1 MKNYQKS
8 RLFYIFCLFLLF
20 IASCG
25 KIELGN
31 AKKIKPKPED
41 TSTGLKIAIAPGG
54 GVNAYTSLY
63 LAKKFA
69 KGTGKGIFDMFDQFW
84 GLSGGSIVASMLM
97 TKWQNRES
105 DAVDDFKTIVQASYN
120 NVKPLIEQM
129 RDKNNTLTD
138 AQKTDQDGARR
149 DLFTNELSKYFSGNT
164 GVPGLVI
171 LASTTDNKPVYYCDS
186 SLSLPDDALRS
197 HSTSL
202 VDAITNSSNFQPGLA
217 VGKKGKEGKGGL
229 FKVVQDTLTIKE
241 KKNEV
246 ESIIDKNYEVID
258 GFHAL
263 NSYNSPLGFAIE
275 YLQTQKPGD
284 NTPHKIV
291 FFDNGSNVNAQDYR
305 MKAFKKGNN
314 GFYKIVDP
322 QTGIVI
328 ELYYLKVYD
337 PNFGAN
343 TANIEDNSFL
353 QREKLVDD
361 IIDKEYFINAVDAFK

>member
-25 KIELGN
+25 KIDLGN
-31 AKKIKPKPED
+31 AKKIKPKPKD
-41 TSTGLKIAIAPGG
+41 TTTGLKLAIAPGG

-63 LAKKFA
+63 LATKFA
-69 KGTGKGIFDMFDQFW
+69 EGTGKSIFEMFDQFW

-97 TKWQNRES
+97 TTWQNKE
-105 DAVDDFKTIVQASYN
+105 DQAVDVFEKIVKASYN

-129 RDKNNTLTD
+129 RDKDSLTD

-164 GVPGLVI
+164 AVPKLVI

-217 VGKKGKEGKGGL
+217 VGKEGGL

-246 ESIIDKNYEVID
+246 ESIINKNYEVID

-275 YLQTQKPGD
+275 YLKTQKPED

-291 FFDNGSNVNAQDYR
+291 FFDNGSKGNAQDYR
-305 MKAFKKGNN
+305 RKAFKKGNN

-353 QREKLVDD
+353 QRKKLVDD